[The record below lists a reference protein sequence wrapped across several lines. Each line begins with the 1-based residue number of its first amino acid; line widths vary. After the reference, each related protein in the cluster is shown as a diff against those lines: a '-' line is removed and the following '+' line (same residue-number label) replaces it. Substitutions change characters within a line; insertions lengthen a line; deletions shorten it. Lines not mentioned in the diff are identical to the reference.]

1 MNIFMI
7 HNSDS
12 KIGIIG
18 KPHSNLTTFYYN
30 SLETHR
36 NKNGNNNIIIE
47 KPLNQ
52 ILSECYVIFCC
63 IDIGTL
69 DNGSYNHS
77 KIDNFIDFLCDY
89 CPKDEKIII
98 INTIVMPEYCSNI
111 QQRLNNSKV
120 KAKIIYNPDFFL
132 IGYDNYNDKSDL
144 TISRIINIFN
154 YYFHSE
160 FNNYI
165 IKSLFETEINVLS
178 TISLN
183 WFIYNYNNMINNL
196 LISKGYYHENH
207 QNHQN
212 HEYNYNESLLS
223 IRANKAFYSYS
234 KNNGFNFK
242 SCYISDE
249 YYKNHL
255 LFEYNEKKKEK
266 EPIELIFDNDKYHKL
281 KLALMLATKAKKKVI
296 ISDTKSNINKLKNK
310 YGDLFEYKELI

>member
-1 MNIFMI
+1 MNI
-7 HNSDS
+7 

-18 KPHSNLTTFYYN
+18 KPHSNLTSFYYN
-30 SLETHR
+30 SLETDR
-36 NKNGNNNIIIE
+36 NKNGNNNIIID
-47 KPLNQ
+47 KTLNQ
-52 ILSECYVIFCC
+52 IVGECEIIFCC
-63 IDIGTL
+63 IEIETL

-77 KIDNFIDFLCDY
+77 KIDNFIDFICDY

-111 QQRLNNSKV
+111 QERLYNSKV
-120 KAKIIYNPDFFL
+120 KAKVVYNPDFFL

-154 YYFHSE
+154 YYFHSD

-183 WFIYNYNNMINNL
+183 WFIHNYNNMINNL
-196 LISKGYYHENH
+196 LISKGYYH

-212 HEYNYNESLLS
+212 HEYNYNESLLT

-234 KNNGFNFK
+234 KNNGFNLK
-242 SCYISDE
+242 SSYISDE

-255 LFEYNEKKKEK
+255 LFEYNELKKES
-266 EPIELIFDNDKYHKL
+266 EPIELIFDNNKYHKL
-281 KLALMLATKAKKKVI
+281 KLALMLATKAKKRVI
-296 ISDTKSNINKLKNK
+296 IYDNQNNINKLRNK
-310 YGDLFEYKELI
+310 YGHLFEYKELI